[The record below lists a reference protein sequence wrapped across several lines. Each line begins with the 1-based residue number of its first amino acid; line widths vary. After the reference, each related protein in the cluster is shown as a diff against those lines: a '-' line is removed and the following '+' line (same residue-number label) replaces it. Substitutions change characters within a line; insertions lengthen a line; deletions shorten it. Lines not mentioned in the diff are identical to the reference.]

1 MIILLELYYLWL
13 NPNFNE
19 AADDGEH
26 VANDEQNIPAI
37 DELHS
42 VSPGYTAAKFVFEK
56 LHILLF
62 GEEEIA
68 TLYYLVLLFIH
79 LHLLMSVWPSSS
91 VNCTKKSD
99 FNILLSSLIGKKII
113 VYKMCIHSWKD
124 GHLYGR
130 CVQNW
135 ATTTKNI

>member
-1 MIILLELYYLWL
+1 MTRIITRHRWNVLKSLEKWADDHSSEIDYLWL

-19 AADDGEH
+19 AANDGEH

-42 VSPGYTAAKFVFEK
+42 VSPGYTAAKFAFEK

-68 TLYYLVLLFIH
+68 T
-79 LHLLMSVWPSSS
+79 
-91 VNCTKKSD
+91 
-99 FNILLSSLIGKKII
+99 
-113 VYKMCIHSWKD
+113 
-124 GHLYGR
+124 
-130 CVQNW
+130 
-135 ATTTKNI
+135 